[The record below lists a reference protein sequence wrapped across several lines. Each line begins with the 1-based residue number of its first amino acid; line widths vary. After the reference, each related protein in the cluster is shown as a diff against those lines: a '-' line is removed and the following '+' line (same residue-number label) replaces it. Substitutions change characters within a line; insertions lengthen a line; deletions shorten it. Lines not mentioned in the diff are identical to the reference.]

1 MVQTQ
6 QPLVAS
12 PRSSISGSSFAE
24 LPMQQSPQQHTA
36 SSRSSV
42 SQASILESTVQ
53 LTHSQSLPT
62 NSVSYPNQVQHQN
75 STVYSP
81 QQLTNP
87 QYASTTVQSPGIT
100 PIQEWTETQRESG
113 QAASIENPGVS
124 PWAEEFGEGP
134 QNSTQYQS
142 PYSTSS
148 RPKLANRLSTSAI
161 KMTKKSIEVSK
172 KSYESSKG
180 YIKAHPGKST
190 AIASGIVGGVG
201 VVANACGA
209 DGLSDAVAAS
219 KVYLNVKR
227 AAQRKR
233 ISHSAPHGTAQ
244 DAPAGAA
251 QNAVPPPATAGPS
264 AQEVAHELFK
274 LMQQQ
279 GQLPT
284 MGQNPASQ
292 NNNSQPYNQGAASN
306 AQTTSQQYLQQQYN
320 QPQLVPQPLFVQPDS
335 STIVPPF
342 VLPST
347 QSAPQTSDPSILAYQ
362 APSSPTIPVD
372 PQTLLPQYPTPPLS
386 FSDPSS
392 PTSVPFDPS
401 SPAYDQFLQDQTAT
415 AMANQAALG
424 PQTLT
429 TSITEQDIS
438 VQGDGAE
445 QVTEVEVD
453 TTTVVDGSASWTGQ
467 SVTVA
472 DYESDGD
479 YGDDYDF

>member
-1 MVQTQ
+1 VQ
-6 QPLVAS
+6 
-12 PRSSISGSSFAE
+12 
-24 LPMQQSPQQHTA
+24 
-36 SSRSSV
+36 
-42 SQASILESTVQ
+42 
-53 LTHSQSLPT
+53 
-62 NSVSYPNQVQHQN
+62 
-75 STVYSP
+75 SP

-87 QYASTTVQSPGIT
+87 QYASATVQSPGIT

-124 PWAEEFGEGP
+124 PWAEEFGEAP
-134 QNSTQYQS
+134 QNSTQYQN

-172 KSYESSKG
+172 KSYESSKD

-219 KVYLNVKR
+219 KVFLNVKR
-227 AAQRKR
+227 AQQRKR

-244 DAPAGAA
+244 AAPAGAA
-251 QNAVPPPATAGPS
+251 QNAVSPPATVGPS

-274 LMQQQ
+274 IMQQQ

-292 NNNSQPYNQGAASN
+292 NNNSKPYNQGTASN
-306 AQTTSQQYLQQQYN
+306 AQAASQQYFQQQYT
-320 QPQLVPQPLFVQPDS
+320 QPQLVPQPLFVQPDP
-335 STIVPPF
+335 STTVPPF

-362 APSSPTIPVD
+362 PLSSPTIPVD

-392 PTSVPFDPS
+392 STSVPFDPS
-401 SPAYDQFLQDQTAT
+401 APAYDQFLQDQTAT
-415 AMANQAALG
+415 AMMNQATLG
-424 PQTLT
+424 PQTFT
-429 TSITEQDIS
+429 TSITEQDIY
-438 VQGDGAE
+438 VQGDGTGQVAE
-445 QVTEVEVD
+445 VEVVEVD
-453 TTTVVDGSASWTGQ
+453 TTTVVDGSASWTEQ

-472 DYESDGD
+472 DYECDGD